1 MQSNALKVNNY
12 ASLQNIGVITY
23 AIEKGMN
30 RPDYLPGL
38 IVVRGPSGYGKTFA
52 ASYAAIEYG
61 AYYVS
66 ANRLGQRRRFFR
78 QY

>member
-23 AIEKGMN
+23 AIEKVMN

-38 IVVRGPSGYGKTFA
+38 IVVRGPVTERLSPRVMRRLNTA
-52 ASYAAIEYG
+52 PIMCRQ
-61 AYYVS
+61 
-66 ANRLGQRRRFFR
+66 NRLGQRRRFFR